1 MFQTVYFYT
10 GLYQIKGGDFK
21 ILSSNCI
28 NPICYNLPKLVY
40 DQTVRFPENL
50 QKRNKRILNLFE
62 IQKIMNSSS
71 LSVLGLLGLSF
82 GEV

>member
-10 GLYQIKGGDFK
+10 ALTQIKGGDLK
-21 ILSSNCI
+21 TLSSNCI

-40 DQTVRFPENL
+40 DQIVRFPENL
-50 QKRNKRILNLFE
+50 SMRNKRMLNLFQA
-62 IQKIMNSSS
+62 QKIINSSS